1 MVLTLPS
8 GTTQLLTNARCGIT
22 QLVGSSQKHAMIVT
36 FLNSLKVPHA
46 TVGVNGNVVSVVVP
60 LLLLCRLFAVSF
72 NLADTH
78 SSHTPSRYDPK
89 QHAIVWD
96 DSMCFP
102 VRYRDLD
109 RNSQLV
115 S

>member
-1 MVLTLPS
+1 ML
-8 GTTQLLTNARCGIT
+8 
-22 QLVGSSQKHAMIVT
+22 
-36 FLNSLKVPHA
+36 
-46 TVGVNGNVVSVVVP
+46 GVNGNVVPIVVP
-60 LLLLCRLFAVSF
+60 LLRRLLPMAS
-72 NLADTH
+72 NLPTHTH